1 MSTVSNPAKKVLRN
15 EIKKILATMTAEDRA
30 NQSASI
36 ASQVREKHFNI
47 FTYVMRFK
55 LTDIIDGCIQA
66 I

>member
-36 ASQVREKHFNI
+36 ASQVREKTF
-47 FTYVMRFK
+47 
-55 LTDIIDGCIQA
+55 
-66 I
+66 